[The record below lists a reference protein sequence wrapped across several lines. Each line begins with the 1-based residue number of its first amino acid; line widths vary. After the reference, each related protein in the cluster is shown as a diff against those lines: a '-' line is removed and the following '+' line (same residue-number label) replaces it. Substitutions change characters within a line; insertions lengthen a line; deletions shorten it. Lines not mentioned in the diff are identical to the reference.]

1 MPSHIATILLFHC
14 HQQVVEPPSHVQHV
28 IERFHERMDREIMT
42 AIFRNELP
50 EPEVGRRRFH
60 AADHFTEGS
69 HPEEHI

>member
-1 MPSHIATILLFHC
+1 MPSHTVIAFFSADHP
-14 HQQVVEPPSHVQHV
+14 QVVEPSSYVQHV
-28 IERFHERMDREIMT
+28 IERFHERMDRETMT

-50 EPEVGRRRFH
+50 EPEVARRRFR